1 MGYDEELAAR
11 AARARDVALFRY
23 GLIRAAADPD
33 LPPRQ
38 RGVLVRALAAR
49 QHKDPGGQ
57 PLRIGRS
64 TLDRWIRD
72 WRAGGF
78 DALVP
83 GSRGVQ
89 PRTSAGVLELAV
101 ALKKEK
107 PERTA
112 AQVHRILAA
121 RLGAGQVPSVRRWD
135 SIAQPTTR
143 RLHASSTTARYR
155 KPAHVGT
162 YVMSATH
169 SRSGPVAVNWRSTR
183 SGAGRAVSSRTVVW
197 NGLRRLTPCT
207 PAFRMSRATRF
218 RPIWRPRAASSA
230 WMRGA
235 PYEPRDIR

>member
-1 MGYDEELAAR
+1 MVIEFSPSLLTEE
-11 AARARDVALFRY
+11 
-23 GLIRAAADPD
+23 
-33 LPPRQ
+33 
-38 RGVLVRALAAR
+38 GVLMSETLLAGVA
-49 QHKDPGGQ
+49 
-57 PLRIGRS
+57 
-64 TLDRWIRD
+64 T
-72 WRAGGF
+72 AGG
-78 DALVP
+78 DT
-83 GSRGVQ
+83 G
-89 PRTSAGVLELAV
+89 
-101 ALKKEK
+101 
-107 PERTA
+107 PEVTPLGEGRMVREDCWR
-112 AQVHRILAA
+112 QVHRLFHVEQRSKAEIARQLGLDRKTVRAILQAEA
-121 RLGAGQVPSVRRWD
+121 RRWD

-155 KPAHVGT
+155 KPVHVGT
-162 YVMSATH
+162 YVMSATN